1 MNFLLSKKIQFFIFK
16 NLFFELHMYT
26 SPNPIFF
33 FFNMKTTKIIVVL
46 NIGNRIKLNQS
57 ENKKKKKKLIVVV
70 KTEFD

>member
-1 MNFLLSKKIQFFIFK
+1 
-16 NLFFELHMYT
+16 MYT

-33 FFNMKTTKIIVVL
+33 LIMRTTKIIVVL

-57 ENKKKKKKLIVVV
+57 ENKNKKKKKLTVVV

>member
-1 MNFLLSKKIQFFIFK
+1 
-16 NLFFELHMYT
+16 MYT

-57 ENKKKKKKLIVVV
+57 ENNKNKKTKKKKQKQTHSCCKNRIWLNTIY
-70 KTEFD
+70 